1 MLHLRLARH
10 IVKQYEEKGTIHL
23 PDFHIYDFEEY
34 EYQAFWREI
43 TSYPR
48 QRLYTDGV
56 DVFRVSWFRTVFESF
71 KGWLGFENHCH
82 PNRVE
87 MTLAKIAYAGYI
99 KGFKSSELNKSKEGF
114 PISMHF
120 IGLVNLKRTNQ
131 TSKILQRLLMSYFV
145 THSHAYPEFYE
156 SIRESYSFGR
166 SLIQENL
173 AYLIPS
179 IDPQDSS
186 TIQDAL
192 AQIKYNRQS
201 ISKANCFKSST
212 FAEAYAQV
220 LVFHQ
225 QYDEA
230 LEWSPEI
237 KQKFKVPFIEFYL
250 TQQDSNPLWLESAV
264 DLIAALFLSP
274 NTADQK
280 AAVDYIKTNLN
291 YEEQASYLMQ
301 YPKLRTQVAQGYLED
316 AKNQTRKWRIT
327 KLLTGNLTFEYLAQ
341 AVRLDPQVLEQD
353 HSMQDVMMREEWT
366 LYQFDRAIDGRRFQ
380 DADTLYTSNPDLKF
394 NNIKLERLREY
405 YLNQFDIAASQI
417 AEMLLSQTTG
427 STVQT
432 AEEQIALAKKIVS
445 IKPQDSLVLETTMN
459 YASTVLAV
467 DKLVHL
473 VNECDRTQLSK
484 AQLRLDEYRLLN
496 NNIALMQIYNK
507 LLLRKIDCLITR
519 LAVPFD
525 YNDSLDTRSD
535 FVNEHTNE
543 IEDLKKELKTF
554 ISLNEPKSKEM
565 RKTLAKM
572 YYLLAD
578 TLVYFEEKKQE
589 SIPYFSKAHE
599 LMPENLYYSLR
610 YHELIEDE
618 KRHGIRK
625 KISALGHLHGLHYQN
640 YMLERWAD
648 VKIMSNGFD
657 IHAVLPNDSFLH
669 TLGKAV
675 GFF

>member
-10 IVKQYEEKGTIHL
+10 IAKQYEEKGTIHL
-23 PDFHIYDFEEY
+23 PDFLIYDFEEY
-34 EYQAFWREI
+34 EYQKFWREI
-43 TSYPR
+43 ASYPR

-56 DVFRVSWFRTVFESF
+56 DVFRVSWFRTVYESF

-99 KGFKSSELNKSKEGF
+99 KGFKSNELNQSKEEF
-114 PISMHF
+114 PISKHF
-120 IGLVNLKRTNQ
+120 IGLANLKRTNQ
-131 TSKILQRLLMSYFV
+131 TSKTLQRLLMSYFV
-145 THSHAYPEFYE
+145 THSHAFPEFYE
-156 SIRESYSFGR
+156 SIRESYPFGR
-166 SLIQENL
+166 SFIQENL

-179 IDPQDSS
+179 IDPQDDS
-186 TIQDAL
+186 TIRDAL
-192 AQIKYNRQS
+192 VQIKYNRQS

-212 FAEAYAQV
+212 FAEAYARM
-220 LVFHQ
+220 LVFQQ
-225 QYDEA
+225 QYNEA

-237 KQKFKVPFIEFYL
+237 KHKFKVPFIEFYL
-250 TQQDSNPLWLESAV
+250 AHEDSNPQGLEIAV
-264 DLIAALFLSP
+264 ELIAALFLSP
-274 NTADQK
+274 NTEDQK
-280 AAVDYIKTNLN
+280 AAVAYIKTNLN

-301 YPKLRTQVAQGYLED
+301 YPELCAQVAKSYLED

-327 KLLTGNLTFEYLAQ
+327 KLLIGNQTFEYLAQ

-353 HSMQDVMMREEWT
+353 HSMQDVLIREEWT
-366 LYQFDRAIDGRRFQ
+366 LYQFDRAIEGRRFQ

-394 NNIKLERLREY
+394 NNSNLERLRDY
-405 YLNQFDIAASQI
+405 YLTQFDITASQI
-417 AEMLLSQTTG
+417 AETLLSQSTG
-427 STVQT
+427 STVQM

-467 DKLVHL
+467 DELVHPA
-473 VNECDRTQLSK
+473 NECDRTQLSK

-496 NNIALMQIYNK
+496 NNIALIQIYNK
-507 LLLRKIDCLITR
+507 LLLRKVDCLITR

-525 YNDSLDTRSD
+525 YNDSLDTRID
-535 FVNEHTNE
+535 FVKEHTKE
-543 IEDLKKELKTF
+543 IEDLKKELKKF
-554 ISLNEPKSKEM
+554 ISVNEPKSKEM
-565 RKTLAKM
+565 RQTLAKM

-599 LMPENLYYSLR
+599 LVPENLYYNLR
-610 YHELIEDE
+610 YHELIDDE

-625 KISALGHLHGLHYQN
+625 KISALSHLHGLHYQN
-640 YMLERWAD
+640 YMLERWGED
-648 VKIMSNGFD
+648 KIMSNGFD

-669 TLGKAV
+669 ALGKAV